1 MCGFNNI
8 ILANMRIIFMGTP
21 EFAVPS
27 LKALIESEHEVVA
40 VVAQP
45 DRPKG
50 RGHKL
55 TPPPTKVLAQEHNVT
70 VLQPDKIK
78 NLEFYDQLQYFNPD
92 LICVT
97 AYGKIL
103 PKDILELP
111 PHGCINV
118 HASLLPKYRGAAP
131 INWAIVRGE
140 TVTGIT
146 TMLMDEGMDTGDMLL
161 KQELAIADDDDAGI
175 ISETLSQMGGDLLIQ
190 TIKELLEG
198 ALSPTKQDE
207 SQATY
212 APMLKKSDG
221 EINWASPAAEIHN
234 LIRGMNPWPGTFT
247 KLGDKSLKIFRTEI
261 VEGQGNPGEVL
272 SSDKYSLKVATG
284 GGALGILELQ
294 LEGNKRLD
302 IKSFITGHPI
312 EKGIV
317 LGKT

>member
-1 MCGFNNI
+1 
-8 ILANMRIIFMGTP
+8 MGTP

-40 VVAQP
+40 VIAQP

-55 TPPPTKVLAQEHNVT
+55 TPPPTKVLAEEYRVP
-70 VLQPDKIK
+70 VLQPEKIK
-78 NLEFYDQLQYFNPD
+78 TQEFLDELKELKPD
-92 LICVT
+92 LVCVT

-103 PKDILELP
+103 PKDVLDLP

-131 INWAIVRGE
+131 INWALVRGE

-161 KQELAIADDDDAGI
+161 KQELSITEDDDAGI
-175 ISETLSQMGGDLLIQ
+175 ISEKLSQMGGDLLLE
-190 TIKELLEG
+190 TISQLKQGVLE
-198 ALSPTKQDE
+198 PEKQDE
-207 SQATY
+207 SQATF

-221 EINWASPAAEIHN
+221 EIDWRKTAIEIHN

-247 KLGDKSLKIFRTEI
+247 KLGDKSLKIFRTKF
-261 VEGQGNPGEVL
+261 VEGQGPPGEIIK
-272 SSDKYSLKVATG
+272 SDRHALHVATAE
-284 GGALGILELQ
+284 GALEILELQ

-302 IKSFITGHPI
+302 IKSFMTGHSI
-312 EKGIV
+312 EIGTI
-317 LGKT
+317 LGTS

>member
-1 MCGFNNI
+1 
-8 ILANMRIIFMGTP
+8 MGTP
-21 EFAVPS
+21 EFALPC
-27 LKALIESEHEVVA
+27 LRALIESDDEVVA

-55 TPPPTKVLAQEHNVT
+55 IPPPTKVLAEEFNIP
-70 VLQPDKIK
+70 VLQPEKIK
-78 NLEFYDQLQYFNPD
+78 TQEFLEELKNLKPD

-103 PKDILELP
+103 PKDVLELP

-140 TVTGIT
+140 TLTGIT
-146 TMLMDEGMDTGDMLL
+146 TMLMDEGMDTGDMLI
-161 KQELAIADDDDAGI
+161 KQELQISDEDDAGT
-175 ISETLSQMGGDLLIQ
+175 ISEKLSQMGGDLLIN
-190 TIKELLEG
+190 TIDELKKG
-198 ALSPTKQDE
+198 KLSPAKQDE

-221 EINWASPAAEIHN
+221 KIDWQKPAIEIHN
-234 LIRGMNPWPGTFT
+234 LVRGMNPWPGSFT
-247 KLGDKSLKIFRTEI
+247 KFDGKSLKIFRTET
-261 VEGQGNPGEVL
+261 VEGQGNPGEIL
-272 SSDKYSLKVATG
+272 NSPKYSLTIATG
-284 GGALGILELQ
+284 QGALRILELQ

-302 IKSFITGHPI
+302 AKSFITGHPI
-312 EKGIV
+312 NIGAI
-317 LGKT
+317 LR